1 MVGSAGS
8 LAQLPRTGE
17 PVAAGR
23 TLTGMLWEGVNPRV
37 LAGLVPLHLSLSSTR
52 KNWHEDHERQHP
64 CQQSMST
71 PKL

>member
-23 TLTGMLWEGVNPRV
+23 TLTGMLREGASPRV
-37 LAGLVPLHLSLSSTR
+37 LAGLVLLHLSLISTW

-64 CQQSMST
+64 CQQST
-71 PKL
+71 PTSKL